1 MEINITLIIQ
11 MLVFISFVAF
21 TMKFVWPPLSKALEA
36 RQDKIADGLA
46 AAEKGQKELEL
57 AQHRI
62 KMELK
67 QARVQASDILEKAS
81 HRATQ
86 LIEEARDEAREV
98 AASQLKSAQQQLQ
111 QEINHAKEALRQ
123 QVVELAVAAA
133 EKILGNEINK
143 PVNDALLNNLIKEI

>member
-1 MEINITLIIQ
+1 

-98 AASQLKSAQQQLQ
+98 AARQLKAAQEQLQ

-133 EKILGNEINK
+133 EKILGNEIDK
-143 PVNDALLNNLIKEI
+143 PVNDALLHNLIKEI